1 MNKNIKSLEE
11 LRKIRENAS
20 KKVSLRESGENPEGV
35 TEILVGMATC
45 GIAAGARDTMS
56 ALFDEIEA
64 QSLKNINVLQV
75 GCLGLCH
82 SEPIVQVNIPG
93 QEPIIYGN
101 VNRQRAKEI
110 IQKHIMNNELIDDA
124 ILNKN
129 FDKA

>member
-1 MNKNIKSLEE
+1 
-11 LRKIRENAS
+11 
-20 KKVSLRESGENPEGV
+20 
-35 TEILVGMATC
+35 
-45 GIAAGARDTMS
+45 MS

-101 VNRQRAKEI
+101 VDRQRAKEI
-110 IQKHIMNNELIDDA
+110 IQKHIMNNELLDDA